1 MAKKIVVHN
10 FFISKDPS
18 KTHVVK
24 TVLRKEGQN
33 NYVGLG
39 DLDTERLRQETSGL
53 YYKCFTIIIYDPNDI
68 GLYYKTRDNRN

>member
-39 DLDTERLRQETSGL
+39 DLDTERLR
-53 YYKCFTIIIYDPNDI
+53 
-68 GLYYKTRDNRN
+68 